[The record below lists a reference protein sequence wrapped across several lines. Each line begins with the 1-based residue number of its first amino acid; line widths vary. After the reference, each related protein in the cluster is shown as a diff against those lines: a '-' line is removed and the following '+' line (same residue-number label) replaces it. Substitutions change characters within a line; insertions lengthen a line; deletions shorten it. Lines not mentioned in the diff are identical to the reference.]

1 LFTIKISDV
10 KRKNKE
16 EKLNNGMKT
25 ISQSFNPEI
34 TSVWLN
40 EFVFFY
46 CDSLDIYL
54 SLSEINTTSLSNL
67 GLIID

>member
-25 ISQSFNPEI
+25 ISQLFNPEI

-40 EFVFFY
+40 EFGFF
-46 CDSLDIYL
+46 LL
-54 SLSEINTTSLSNL
+54 W
-67 GLIID
+67 